1 MKLNKKG
8 FTLVEVLAVIII
20 LSIIML
26 ILIPSVNHLIKEN
39 KRTNYE
45 TLKSTIINAAKTYA
59 SDYRYEIIVNNMP
72 CENDSDTKTIS
83 SINNEELTE
92 SKITVKQLI
101 NKNYLKSPIKNPST
115 GQELDE
121 DNSYVKI
128 QYSCQKKDYNFIDL
142 NITDK

>member
-72 CENDSDTKTIS
+72 CENDSDAKTIS